1 MPPAPADL
9 GVYVHIPFCERV
21 CPYCDFAVVA
31 RRRIDA
37 AEEQRLVAALLTE
50 ARARAGAFAGAGL
63 RTLYLGGGTP
73 SLLQPASVERLVG
86 ELRALFAPG
95 PLAEVTLE
103 LNPSTVERSRLP
115 GFRRAGVDRLSV
127 GVQSFDDALLRRLG
141 RAHRAEEARATLAA
155 ARRAGFEN
163 LSLDLIFGIPGQTR
177 GQLERDLERLL
188 GHAPVHVSAYALTVE
203 PGTPLA
209 TAVERGQLAMPDDD
223 RTASFMETV
232 AARLEGAGLHRYET
246 SSYAYPGWEARHNR
260 RYWERRAVL
269 GLGVGAHSYEPPGAE
284 APHGRRRA
292 NERELSAWLARVEK
306 GGAARPPHDE
316 RLDAREARCEAAL
329 LALRMREGISLEGF
343 RAEFGSEP
351 ERVWPAL
358 RRLRAEGL
366 LEQRGDRLRL
376 TERGWLLSDGI
387 FAELV

>member
-1 MPPAPADL
+1 MPLEPADL

-31 RRRIDA
+31 RRRIEA
-37 AEEQRLVAALLTE
+37 VEEQRLVAALLAE
-50 ARARAGAFAGAGL
+50 ARARAGAFSGAGL

-73 SLLQPASVERLVG
+73 SLLQPASVERLVA

-103 LNPSTVERSRLP
+103 LNPSTVEWSRLP

-127 GVQSFDDALLRRLG
+127 GVQSFDDTLLRRLG
-141 RAHRAEEARATLAA
+141 RAHRAAEARATLKA
-155 ARRAGFEN
+155 ARRVGFEN

-177 GQLERDLERLL
+177 VQLERDLDELL
-188 GHAPVHVSAYALTVE
+188 AWAPLHVSAYALTVE

-209 TAVERGQLAMPDDD
+209 TAVDRGILSMPDGDL
-223 RTASFMETV
+223 AAAFMVTV
-232 AARLEGAGLHRYET
+232 AARLETAGLHRYET
-246 SSYAYPGWEARHNR
+246 SSYAVPGWEARHNR

-292 NERELSAWLARVEK
+292 NERELSAWFARIEG

-316 RLDAREARCEAAL
+316 RLDARAARSEAAF
-329 LALRMREGISLEGF
+329 LALRTREGISVEAF
-343 RAEFGSEP
+343 RAEFGREP
-351 ERVWPAL
+351 EAVWPAL

-366 LEQRGDRLRL
+366 LEQRRDRLRL

-387 FAELV
+387 FEELV